1 MENGEEEGEKLTYM
15 VEWRRKTR
23 LNEEEGRSELEF
35 LEEYEVVAM
44 EESKTWKEKKKS
56 EPASETRFHF
66 GSFLL

>member
-1 MENGEEEGEKLTYM
+1 M

-44 EESKTWKEKKKS
+44 EESKT
-56 EPASETRFHF
+56 
-66 GSFLL
+66 